1 MADTKIIDRIR
12 KLLAMAT
19 SANEQEAAAFAGK
32 AQALLAEH
40 NLTPDDIKGE
50 EDDELGM
57 DVSTLTDS
65 YPWRRP
71 LADAVARMYFCSYAY
86 GDVVRGKTKYDVHG
100 FIGRKHNVE
109 VAKLMFDYLWRA
121 VDRMAR
127 DAAKAIPKKQ
137 QSPFRVSFRWGASRR
152 LVDRIEERIGAAK
165 SGLLITDKG
174 NKLPALI
181 DKYDAADAE
190 NAEALAE
197 MAETKAVPAAKPNI
211 LDPIGGIL
219 GLKAGDDI
227 GLETQIGGA
236 GPQKKLGTG

>member
-12 KLLAMAT
+12 KLMAMAT
-19 SANEQEAAAFAGK
+19 SANEAEAAAFAGK

-40 NLTPDDIKGE
+40 NLSLDDIKGE

-57 DVSTLTDS
+57 DISTLTDA

-86 GDVVRGKTKYDVHG
+86 GETLKGRTKYDVHG
-100 FIGRKHNVE
+100 FVGRKHNVE

-121 VDRMAR
+121 IDRMAR
-127 DAAKAIPKKQ
+127 DAAKKLPKKQ

-165 SGLLITDKG
+165 SGLLIADSG
-174 NKLPALI
+174 SRLPALI

-190 NAEALAE
+190 NTSALDA
-197 MAETKAVPAAKPNI
+197 MAEVQQVPAAKPNI
-211 LDPIGGIL
+211 LDPIGGI
-219 GLKAGDDI
+219 AGMLAGGEI
-227 GLETQIGGA
+227 GLDTQIAGA
-236 GPQKKLGTG
+236 GPAKKIAAR